1 METLFAKSHI
11 EITYAPDTQILYC
24 NWKGYQTPENIA
36 NGGAVI
42 LDLIKQKKIKKILN
56 DNSLVVG
63 PWHHTADWTHN
74 VWFPA
79 VIEAG
84 LKHFAWVL
92 SDNVFASI
100 SAKRAMI
107 PSPVIKSFKNYEQA
121 HNWLLNLP
129 P

>member
-1 METLFAKSHI
+1 METLHIEAHI
-11 EITYAPDTQILYC
+11 EITYSPDTQIMFC
-24 NWKGYQTPENIA
+24 RWIGYQTKHGIENA
-36 NGGAVI
+36 GGII
-42 LDLIKQKKIKKILN
+42 LDLIKQKQIKKILN
-56 DNSLVVG
+56 DNTLVVG

-79 VIEAG
+79 VIDAG

-92 SDNVFASI
+92 SQNMFASI

-107 PSPVIKSFKNYEQA
+107 PSPVIKSFKTYEQA